1 MDRRPTQS
9 GHSHDVSH
17 SRSRFAGR
25 SVEEIVDILTKLDRA
40 NSQPDDRALVRGT
53 EPEGAS
59 SPGRY
64 RYRYSGPSTGNLQET
79 PDIGMGFNTKDDPP
93 RLTHRNE
100 GTGKSIPRYPAHRSR
115 PGSPSRSWPKHA
127 SRQLQQQNNQQP
139 TTIQP
144 SNDQLKNKVVDA
156 IHDPSLSTKDIT
168 VRIGLPI
175 EQDISLDLESFCRLR
190 RLGRFSEA
198 RKVYE
203 SKLVQHS
210 TAPYIL
216 VQYAEMLVVSG
227 NYRGFHELIYPEE
240 SASAAD
246 HNLAINFALLELAA
260 HSETLGYTAHAM
272 KTVLS
277 VINSMKGTQLVGSTE
292 IQMFSLCLQ
301 IMCYLKPA
309 VHEDVV
315 SEALINAK
323 TVFEWKS
330 LYSRLLGEARIW
342 DFRDLLVG
350 AASLFGWDETS
361 IMFFGSTP
369 LDQVLNMIHQDWL
382 QTGDDEATVL
392 GLLDIFTSLILHGR
406 PLDPTRQ
413 PLLSSFAGHAR
424 VLAEVAQQNNPDNM
438 NTRPFIQFILAKTV
452 IEMVPVPKRPDGVTL
467 RNFMGLLL
475 DQGDEIQLPVFV
487 PLWHSS
493 KPGWGMVSARA
504 NPAQRTAVEVAL
516 GAAMQGDDFHLQAL
530 ALKILCLQ
538 SQDPSNLLD
547 ALLTLQLKTQG
558 DHDGFL
564 RTWLAKYLI
573 ADHSTDHEALLETL
587 AQSTRF
593 VDSSKRYYMANPSLV
608 WAKEVIKDHLLA
620 RVSGQEL
627 HAPNW
632 GNWFNK
638 HGRNLPQYIVDFI
651 YFHYH
656 LELPLPTRVSF
667 EVSEGKKRN
676 SWEGKQP
683 EPDVDGDDDWG
694 YDSEGS
700 HDGTGSMDEEPHDNT
715 PVRRSV
721 YADRVRAAPRARINE
736 PFHDHRR
743 YDHIQR
749 LRSPDKNRSPATRP
763 PPGPVI
769 PPDLVIR
776 ASPSNRR
783 GRRSLS
789 PSTVRIRTPSPDNV
803 LVRRPSFS
811 SSDHSWGRFMVG
823 GERQRESLE
832 SKIFLWEDGYREEH
846 PRQDICVRMTQC
858 NDDDDDGS
866 MVVHDDNA
874 NHTRTARDDHIKVGV
889 DRLQHKVRFVESGRP
904 QLGSQRV
911 KDERPDNAVR
921 SSGDRCGDI
930 GYSTQVPKSV
940 NVDNHKSELLF
951 SSKILKDNTVTVS
964 VRNRKD
970 PDKVARYEIEST
982 GIQDITLEDKMPIPT
997 TVSGRLNQ
1005 RDAKAEVR
1013 EQQAVP
1019 SQQESTPPRSTS
1031 SESSSIDLDST
1042 LSMSAWMESRTLNQN
1057 HGSRPSQPISTSH
1070 DSNTL
1075 NDIEVERP
1083 EYVTTKKQDLARST
1097 AKSQILPGGRSST
1110 VSRASKRAESPKGEE
1125 TQNEWPTVD
1134 AEERPG
1140 YTNETSSSLSEKA
1153 LNELNADS
1161 TERQQRPRDSNT
1173 IAAIASNEEARGVN
1187 DDTNNGL
1194 SVESLQESESG
1205 GGVDEDLANV
1215 SGMHQVPKPL
1225 SRRPT
1230 VQDDSDDDF
1239 MIRCAKHG
1247 VQR

>member
-1 MDRRPTQS
+1 MDWRPTQS

-17 SRSRFAGR
+17 SRDRFAGR
-25 SVEEIVDILTKLDRA
+25 PVEETIDIFTKLDRA
-40 NSQPDDRALVRGT
+40 NSRPDDRALVRGT
-53 EPEGAS
+53 ESEDVS
-59 SPGRY
+59 SPVTFPTVPNY
-64 RYRYSGPSTGNLQET
+64 
-79 PDIGMGFNTKDDPP
+79 PP
-93 RLTHRNE
+93 
-100 GTGKSIPRYPAHRSR
+100 
-115 PGSPSRSWPKHA
+115 PSRTKHA
-127 SRQLQQQNNQQP
+127 PERLQQQNNEQP
-139 TTIQP
+139 TTTQP

-168 VRIGLPI
+168 IRIGLPI

-190 RLGRFSEA
+190 RLGRFSAA

-227 NYRGFHELIYPEE
+227 NYKGFNKLIYPEE

-246 HNLAINFALLELAA
+246 HNLETNFALLKLVA
-260 HSETLGYTAHAM
+260 HSETRYTTNAM

-277 VINSMKGTQLVGSTE
+277 VINSMKGAQLVGSTE
-292 IQMFSLCLQ
+292 IQIFSLCLQ
-301 IMCYLKPA
+301 IMCYLKAA

-315 SEALINAK
+315 SEAVINAK
-323 TVFEWKS
+323 RVFEWKS
-330 LYSRLLGEARIW
+330 LYLRLLGEARIW
-342 DFRDLLVG
+342 DFRDILVG
-350 AASLFGWDETS
+350 AASLFGWEEIS
-361 IMFFGSTP
+361 FMLFGSKT

-392 GLLDIFTSLILHGR
+392 GLLDIFASLILHGR

-413 PLLSSFAGHAR
+413 PSLSSFARHAR
-424 VLAEVAQQNNPDNM
+424 VLAEMAQKNNPDNM
-438 NTRPFIQFILAKTV
+438 NTRPFIQWILAKTV
-452 IEMVPVPKRPDGVTL
+452 IEMTPVPKRPDGVTL
-467 RNFMGLLL
+467 QNFMGLLL

-487 PLWHSS
+487 PLWYSS
-493 KPGWGMVSARA
+493 KPGWGMVSARS

-547 ALLTLQLKTQG
+547 ALLALQLKTQG

-573 ADHSTDHEALLETL
+573 ADTSTDHEALLETL
-587 AQSTRF
+587 AQSMKF
-593 VDSSKRYYMANPSLV
+593 VDSSKRHYMANPSLV
-608 WAKEVIKDHLLA
+608 WATKAIEDHLLE
-620 RVSGQEL
+620 RVSGQEIQ
-627 HAPNW
+627 APHW
-632 GNWFNK
+632 GYWFSK
-638 HGRNLPQYIVDFI
+638 HGRDLPQYIMDFVI
-651 YFHYH
+651 RHYYRG
-656 LELPLPTRVSF
+656 PPSSTRVSF
-667 EVSEGKKRN
+667 KVPEEKNRN
-676 SWEGKQP
+676 SREGKQP
-683 EPDVDGDDDWG
+683 EPNVDGDDDWG
-694 YDSEGS
+694 YDGEGR
-700 HDGTGSMDEEPHDNT
+700 HDGAGSMDEEPHGYT
-715 PVRRSV
+715 PAGRSSYV
-721 YADRVRAAPRARINE
+721 DRVRATPRARIIE
-736 PFHDHRR
+736 TFHDHHRGHDQIER
-743 YDHIQR
+743 SQ
-749 LRSPDKNRSPATRP
+749 SPDRNRSPTTRP
-763 PPGPVI
+763 PTGPVI
-769 PPDLVIR
+769 PWSLARR
-776 ASPSNRR
+776 ASPSNHR
-783 GRRSLS
+783 GRRSRS
-789 PSTVRIRTPSPDNV
+789 PNTVGVRTPSRDTFPI
-803 LVRRPSFS
+803 
-811 SSDHSWGRFMVG
+811 
-823 GERQRESLE
+823 GEGQRESLG
-832 SKIFLWEDGYREEH
+832 SKTKSGEDGHREEIPD
-846 PRQDICVRMTQC
+846 PRRSINVRSTRWH
-858 NDDDDDGS
+858 DDSDDS
-866 MVVHDDNA
+866 MVTHDDNA
-874 NHTRTARDDHIKVGV
+874 YHTWTVRDGHIKVGV
-889 DRLQHKVRFVESGRP
+889 DRTQHKVRFVESRRP
-904 QLGSQRV
+904 QLGSRRV
-911 KDERPDNAVR
+911 MHERPDNTVR

-1013 EQQAVP
+1013 EQPAVP
-1019 SQQESTPPRSTS
+1019 SQQESTPRSTS
-1031 SESSSIDLDST
+1031 SESSSLHLDST

-1057 HGSRPSQPISTSH
+1057 HSSRPSQRNSKSH

-1075 NDIEVERP
+1075 NDIGVERP

-1110 VSRASKRAESPKGEE
+1110 ASRASKRAESSRGEE
-1125 TQNEWPTVD
+1125 TQNEWPTIDV
-1134 AEERPG
+1134 EERPG

-1161 TERQQRPRDSNT
+1161 TERQQRPRNSNT
-1173 IAAIASNEEARGVN
+1173 IAAIASNEEAMVVN
-1187 DDTNNGL
+1187 DDTINGL
-1194 SVESLQESESG
+1194 SVDSRQKSKSG
-1205 GGVDEDLANV
+1205 DGVYEDLAK
-1215 SGMHQVPKPL
+1215 MHQVPKPL

-1239 MIRCAKHG
+1239 MTRCRDLRREDSFCSGQMLESEPVKDFQAQNTVSNHLDDEPERELDDKG
-1247 VQR
+1247 L

>member
-889 DRLQHKVRFVESGRP
+889 DRLQHKV
-904 QLGSQRV
+904 
-911 KDERPDNAVR
+911 
-921 SSGDRCGDI
+921 
-930 GYSTQVPKSV
+930 STQVPKSV

-1083 EYVTTKKQDLARST
+1083 EIWPGVQRSRRFCQEVDPAR
-1097 AKSQILPGGRSST
+1097 
-1110 VSRASKRAESPKGEE
+1110 
-1125 TQNEWPTVD
+1125 
-1134 AEERPG
+1134 
-1140 YTNETSSSLSEKA
+1140 SLSEKA

-1205 GGVDEDLANV
+1205 GGVDEDLANICR
-1215 SGMHQVPKPL
+1215 L
-1225 SRRPT
+1225 IC
-1230 VQDDSDDDF
+1230 D
-1239 MIRCAKHG
+1239 
-1247 VQR
+1247 